1 LINSRSCYATP
12 AFYVLSGR
20 QLQFIIITILHG
32 KRLLSR
38 VSQANNLAESYIPK
52 QNDITM
58 VSKLFFKISPP
69 VLLLGFLT
77 LFSGCKKNEP
87 PAAKPP
93 EVQVIAVEQRDVPVY
108 RDWVGTLEGE
118 VNATISAQV
127 SGYLMTRN
135 YEEGSTVTN
144 GQVLFQIDDRTY
156 MAALDQALA
165 KLGKSELDVKRY
177 TPLAQSQAI
186 SQQEL
191 DDAIQSNLANEAAV
205 EAARLNYLFCKILS
219 PINGVAGIAQ
229 AQVGD
234 LLSPSS
240 GALTTVVQMDPIR
253 VYFSVSQQ
261 LFTQIQERMLADGRK
276 LRGKNGEYEGPSL
289 ELTMASGAIYP
300 LKGRVRF
307 ANNQVDVT
315 TGTIRVVGEF
325 SNPENLLAPGMF
337 VRVRAMLEMD
347 KGALLV
353 PQAAVMDMQGHYLI
367 AVVGADN
374 KVSIRPVTAGETLG
388 QQWVIKG
395 NVQAGDRVIVEG
407 VQKARD
413 GAEVKPVLFVGDI
426 ADVPGTKAGKNQP

>member
-1 LINSRSCYATP
+1 VIYFDFTAVKRP
-12 AFYVLSGR
+12 VL
-20 QLQFIIITILHG
+20 T
-32 KRLLSR
+32 
-38 VSQANNLAESYIPK
+38 ANNLAESCIPK
-52 QNDITM
+52 QNDSTM
-58 VSKLFFKISPP
+58 VSNLFFKISPP
-69 VLLLGFLT
+69 ILSLALMTLL
-77 LFSGCKKNEP
+77 SGCKKNEP

-127 SGYLMTRN
+127 NGYLMTRN
-135 YEEGSTVTN
+135 YEEGSIVTN
-144 GQVLFQIDDRTY
+144 GQILFQIDDRTY
-156 MAALDQALA
+156 KAALDQAQA
-165 KLGKSELDVKRY
+165 KLGKSEMDVKRY

-191 DDAIQSNLANEAAV
+191 DDAIQANLANEAAV
-205 EAARLNYLFCKILS
+205 EAARLNYLFCTILS

-234 LLSPSS
+234 LLSPGA
-240 GALTTVVQMDPIR
+240 GALTTVVQINPIR

-261 LFTQIQERMLADGRK
+261 LFTQIQERMLADGKK
-276 LRGKNGEYEGPSL
+276 LRGQNGEYAGPPL

-325 SNPENLLAPGMF
+325 PNPENLLAPGMF

-353 PQAAVMDMQGHYLI
+353 PQAAVMDMQGRYLI

-374 KVSIRPVTAGETLG
+374 KVSIRPVTAGETIG

-395 NVQAGDRVIVEG
+395 NVQAGDRVIAEG
-407 VQKARD
+407 VQKAHN
-413 GAEVKPVLFVGDI
+413 GEEVKPVPFVGDTATI
-426 ADVPGTKAGKNQP
+426 PATKAGETKP